1 MANLLK
7 VVLVAD
13 DTALPANT
21 QADVKYFTI
30 ENIISIWGG
39 VLRI

>member
-13 DTALPANT
+13 DAALPANT

-30 ENIISIWGG
+30 KDIISTGG
-39 VLRI
+39 VLRG